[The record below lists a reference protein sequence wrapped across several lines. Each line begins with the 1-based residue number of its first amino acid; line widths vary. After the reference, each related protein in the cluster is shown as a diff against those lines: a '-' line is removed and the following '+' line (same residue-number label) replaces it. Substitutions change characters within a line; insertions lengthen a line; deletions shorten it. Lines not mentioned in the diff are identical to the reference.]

1 MQRLL
6 SRVFPW
12 QIRWKGEL
20 VEALLFLAVYIAYL
34 AVRPV
39 QAPDRALVG
48 NLAVLVPLIAAVI
61 LIFRSL
67 PAIPAYTKRTWLYL
81 GLALVFWTTGT
92 FIRTFYEAI
101 LTIRLPA
108 ASVADLFNFLAYP
121 FLFYALIIT
130 PFENRYAPLRFRF
143 LLDATIS
150 SGAVATLGWLLLN
163 RSLIQ
168 PGAGGLA
175 GMVPTIYPI
184 ADMILVMILV
194 NVLLANRKVR
204 RTSILWGLSM
214 LAVLISDYYYS
225 SLTSFQS
232 YQAGNPGSLGWTVG
246 YLLLGLGAL
255 IEAGSQGRE
264 ASQPSAAPDLWAR
277 LQNLLPF
284 SLVLV
289 LFSYVLL
296 DWQLRG
302 QFSVLGLIMSLLLS
316 LGLIVR
322 MGVRAGESEL
332 HKYWQLFSS
341 LAEPTF
347 ICDDRGRILLG
358 NPALVQALGLEQ
370 ESQII
375 GKPLERIFDGPMP
388 PAEMLAR
395 AEHQDFTQEVTLHLH
410 QTPYLLSLSPIVS
423 EGRKVLIAGVTH
435 DLSEQKRQQ
444 ETIQNAYEQLQVV
457 YRQLEDLNSQLEQKV
472 EERTRNLSE
481 AYLQLE
487 EQNKILQAL
496 DQLKSDFVSMVS
508 HELRTP
514 LTSLTGG
521 LELLLNGKRW
531 RSNDRTNLL
540 LMKSEIQRLSRFVE
554 NILDLSAMEA
564 GRLSLRP
571 EPLPLK
577 AVVDEVCA
585 KLSALPGAE
594 RIQVTLSGELP
605 LVLADGAVL
614 QGVFNHLIDNALK
627 YAEKG
632 PVLIEAFQ
640 DRKRV
645 RVQVTDRGPGIPR
658 EKRRLLFQRFQRL
671 DAKDSQ
677 SVYGYGL
684 GLYFSRRMLQAMD
697 SDLAY
702 EAPAEGG
709 ARFYF
714 DLKVAV

>member
-6 SRVFPW
+6 NRVFPW

-20 VEALLFLAVYIAYL
+20 VEALLFLAIYIAYL
-34 AVRPV
+34 AIRPT
-39 QAPDRALVG
+39 QAADRPLVG
-48 NLAVLVPLIAAVI
+48 NVAVMVPIVAAVI
-61 LIFRSL
+61 LIFRSI
-67 PAIPAYTKRTWLYL
+67 PAIPAYSKQTWLYL
-81 GLALVFWTTGT
+81 GIALIFWTTGT
-92 FIRTFYEAI
+92 FIRMFYEAI
-101 LTIRLPA
+101 LTVSLPP
-108 ASVADLFNFLAYP
+108 ASAADLFNFLAYP
-121 FLFYALIIT
+121 FLFYALILT
-130 PFENRYAPLRFRF
+130 PFENRYAPTRFRF
-143 LLDATIS
+143 MLDATIS
-150 SGAVATLGWLLLN
+150 SGAVATLGWLLLS
-163 RSLIQ
+163 RSLIE
-168 PGAGGLA
+168 PGAAGLA
-175 GMVPTIYPI
+175 GMVPAVYPI
-184 ADMILVMILV
+184 ADLILVMILV

-204 RTSILWGLSM
+204 RASILWALSM
-214 LAVLISDYYYS
+214 LAVLISDYFYS
-225 SLTSFQS
+225 TLTSFQS
-232 YQAGNPGSLGWTVG
+232 YQAGNPGSLGWTIG
-246 YLLLGLGAL
+246 YLLFGLGAL
-255 IEAGSQGRE
+255 IEAGFPDKE
-264 ASQPSAAPDLWAR
+264 PSRQSGVPDLGAR

-289 LFSYVLL
+289 LFAYVLL

-302 QFSVLGLIMSLLLS
+302 QFSVLGLIMSLLLA

-322 MGVRAGESEL
+322 TGVRAGESEL

-347 ICDDRGRILLG
+347 ICDNRGRILLG
-358 NPALVQALGLEQ
+358 NPALVNALGLGQ
-370 ESQII
+370 ENQII
-375 GKPLERIFDGPMP
+375 GKSLETIFDGPIP
-388 PAEMLAR
+388 PADMLGR
-395 AEHQDFTQEVTLHLH
+395 AERQDLTQEVSLRPLR
-410 QTPYLLSLSPIVS
+410 TPYLLSLSPIVS
-423 EGRKVLIAGVTH
+423 EGRRVLIAGVTH

-444 ETIQNAYEQLQVV
+444 EAIQKAYEQLQVV

-496 DQLKSDFVSMVS
+496 DTLKSDFVSMVS

-521 LELLLNGKRW
+521 FELLLKGKRW
-531 RSNDRTNLL
+531 RGNDRTNLL

-554 NILDLSAMEA
+554 NILDMSAMEA

-571 EPLPLK
+571 EPLSLQ
-577 AVVDEVCA
+577 AVVEEVCA
-585 KLSALPGAE
+585 KLSNLPGAE
-594 RIQVTLSGELP
+594 RIRVSLPRELP
-605 LVLADGAVL
+605 LVLADEAVL

-627 YAEKG
+627 YAERSL
-632 PVLIEAFQ
+632 VTIDAVR
-640 DRKRV
+640 DRKHV

-671 DAKDSQ
+671 DTRDSQ

-684 GLYFSRRMLQAMD
+684 GLYFSRRMLQAMN

-714 DLKVAV
+714 NLRVVE